1 MLVMII
7 GLVRP
12 VVFSGV
18 LILLLKV
25 FISIPRDIL
34 NSEFWDLVM
43 ISVEVIVPG
52 FQVLVIGFRSVR
64 FLFGLLI
71 VVLLLLCILC
81 LGGFSGLSVG
91 TDEGLDG

>member
-1 MLVMII
+1 M
-7 GLVRP
+7 
-12 VVFSGV
+12 FSGE
-18 LILLLKV
+18 V
-25 FISIPRDIL
+25 FVSISRDIF

-43 ISVEVIVPG
+43 ISVEVIVPR

-71 VVLLLLCILC
+71 VVLLLLSVLH

-91 TDEGLDG
+91 TDKGLDG